1 MTEHQPEMAEPGFRD
16 SVDMMFNRA
25 VALMDLSPG
34 LEEKIR
40 VCNATYTVRF
50 GVRLRGQIHTFTG
63 YRSVHSEH
71 MEPVKGGI
79 RYASSVHQEEV
90 EALAALMTY
99 KCALV
104 EVPYG
109 GSKGGLRID
118 PRDWDEHELEQITRR
133 FAYELAKRDLI
144 SPSQNV
150 PAPDMG
156 TGEREMAWIAD
167 QYARM
172 NTTDINSRACVT
184 GKPLNAG
191 GIHGRVEATG
201 RGVQYA
207 LREFFRHPEDVAKAN
222 LSGTLAGKRVI
233 VQGLGNVGYHAA
245 KFLSEEDG
253 ARITAIIER
262 DGAIADEDGL
272 DVEAVH
278 QWIGKHGGVAGF
290 AGATHHEDGAR
301 LLEAECDILIPAAL
315 ESTINLGNAD
325 RIQAPLIIEAANG
338 PITAG
343 ADDILRGKG
352 TVIIPDMYANAGGVT
367 VSYFE
372 WVKNLSHIRFGRME
386 RRADEARAQAIVDE
400 LERLSDD
407 EGLGWNLSKDFKARY
422 LKGDDELELVRSGL
436 DDTMR
441 TAYQSMREIWHSR
454 DDVPDLRTAAYLVAI
469 GRVAMS
475 YRSKG
480 L

>member
-1 MTEHQPEMAEPGFRD
+1 MNANKEPSFRE
-16 SVDMMFNRA
+16 SVDLMFNRA
-25 VALMDLSPG
+25 VALMDLPPG

-79 RYASSVHQEEV
+79 RYAMGVNQDEV

-104 EVPYG
+104 EAPFG

-118 PRDWDEHELEQITRR
+118 PRQWEEHELELITRR
-133 FAYELAKRDLI
+133 FAYELIKRDLI
-144 SPSQNV
+144 NPAQNV

-167 QYARM
+167 QYKRM
-172 NTTDINSRACVT
+172 NTTDINYRACVT
-184 GKPLNAG
+184 GKPINAG
-191 GIHGRVEATG
+191 GIQGRVEATG

-207 LREFFRHPEDVAKAN
+207 LQEFFRHPEDIAAAK
-222 LSGTLAGKRVI
+222 LSGTLDGKRVI

-253 ARITAIIER
+253 CVITGIIER
-262 DGAIADEDGL
+262 DGALTDDKGL
-272 DVEAVH
+272 NVEAVRT
-278 QWIGKHGGVAGF
+278 WIARHGGVDGYPE
-290 AGATHHEDGAR
+290 GKYVKDGAKV
-301 LLEAECDILIPAAL
+301 LEQECDILIPAAM
-315 ESTINLGNAD
+315 EGVINLGNAAQ
-325 RIQAPLIIEAANG
+325 INAPLIIEAANG
-338 PITAG
+338 PVTAG
-343 ADDILRGKG
+343 ADDILRQKG

-372 WVKNLSHIRFGRME
+372 WVKNLSHIRFGRIG
-386 RRADEARAQAIVDE
+386 RRQEEARHQLLVTE
-400 LERLSDD
+400 LQRLNR
-407 EGLGWNLSKDFKARY
+407 GLGDAWEMSPDFKQKY
-422 LKGDDELELVRSGL
+422 LKGAGELELVRSGL

-441 TAYQSMREIWHSR
+441 TAYQSMREVWHGR
-454 DDVPDLRTAAYLVAI
+454 QDVTDLRTAAYLVSIAK
-469 GRVAMS
+469 VAAS
-475 YRSKG
+475 YRAMG

>member
-1 MTEHQPEMAEPGFRD
+1 MNASKEPSFRE
-16 SVDMMFNRA
+16 SVDLMFNRA
-25 VALMDLSPG
+25 VALMDLPPG

-79 RYASSVHQEEV
+79 RYAMGVNQDEV

-104 EVPYG
+104 EAPFG

-118 PRDWDEHELEQITRR
+118 PRQWEEHELELITRR
-133 FAYELAKRDLI
+133 FAYELIKRDLI
-144 SPSQNV
+144 NPAQNV

-167 QYARM
+167 QYKRM
-172 NTTDINSRACVT
+172 NTTDINYRACVT
-184 GKPLNAG
+184 GKPINAG
-191 GIHGRVEATG
+191 GIQGRVEATG

-207 LREFFRHPEDVAKAN
+207 LQEFFRHPEDIAAAK
-222 LSGTLAGKRVI
+222 LSGTLDGKRVI

-253 ARITAIIER
+253 CVITGIIER
-262 DGAIADEDGL
+262 DGALTDDKGL
-272 DVEAVH
+272 NVEAVRN
-278 QWIGKHGGVAGF
+278 WIARHGGVDGYPE
-290 AGATHHEDGAR
+290 GKYVKDGAKV
-301 LLEAECDILIPAAL
+301 LEQECDILIPAAM
-315 ESTINLGNAD
+315 EGVINLGNAAQ
-325 RIQAPLIIEAANG
+325 INAPLIIEAANG
-338 PITAG
+338 PVTAG
-343 ADDILRGKG
+343 ADDILRQKG

-372 WVKNLSHIRFGRME
+372 WVKNLSHIRFGRIG
-386 RRADEARAQAIVDE
+386 RRQEEARHQLLVTE
-400 LERLSDD
+400 LQRLNR
-407 EGLGWNLSKDFKARY
+407 GLGDAWEMSPDFKQKY
-422 LKGDDELELVRSGL
+422 LKGAGELELVRSGL

-441 TAYQSMREIWHSR
+441 TAYQSMREVWHGR
-454 DDVPDLRTAAYLVAI
+454 QDVTDLRTAAYLVSIAK
-469 GRVAMS
+469 VAAS
-475 YRSKG
+475 YRAMG